1 MVIESS
7 PPVKRRV
14 KGPIRM
20 KKRMSAKPWLFPMP
34 AVLIAAEHEGRRG
47 LITVAWIGIAS
58 GTPATIGMAVRATRN
73 TLELIKASGEFTVN
87 VPRVGMEAQVD
98 FCGIVSGRDTDKFA
112 ATGLTAVPGSV
123 VAAPIVAECPFN
135 LECHVVGIQEMGEY
149 RLVTGE
155 IVETHADEDI
165 LTADGK
171 GVDVGLLDPL
181 AYIPGAR
188 EYRGLTAKVADAY
201 DVGVPLKERS

>member
-1 MVIESS
+1 
-7 PPVKRRV
+7 
-14 KGPIRM
+14 M
-20 KKRMSAKPWLFPMP
+20 KKRLSAKPWIYPMP
-34 AVLIAAEHEGRRG
+34 AVLVAAEHDGRRG
-47 LITVAWIGIAS
+47 LVTVAWIGIVS

-73 TLELIKASGEFTVN
+73 TLELIEASGEFTVN

-112 ATGLTAVPGSV
+112 AAGLTPAPSSV
-123 VAAPIVAECPFN
+123 VAAPIVEECPFN
-135 LECHVVGIQEMGEY
+135 IECRVVGIQEMGEY
-149 RLVTGE
+149 RLVMGE

-171 GVDVGLLDPL
+171 GVDVSALDPL
-181 AYIPGAR
+181 AYIPGTR
-188 EYRGLTAKVADAY
+188 EYRGLSAKVADAY